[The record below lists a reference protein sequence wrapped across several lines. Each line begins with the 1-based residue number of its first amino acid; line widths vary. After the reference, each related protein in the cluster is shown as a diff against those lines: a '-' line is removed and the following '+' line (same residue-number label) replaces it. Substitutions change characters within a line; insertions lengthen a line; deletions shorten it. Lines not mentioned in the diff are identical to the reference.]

1 MTVNY
6 IVRTDVIDI
15 RSDSPRQDDLF
26 LVDSN
31 VWYWTAY
38 TRADLSDAR
47 PKTYQIND
55 YPTYINRALSAKSR
69 LFRCGLSLAEL
80 AQRQKFLELRFKKAL
95 D

>member
-6 IVRTDVIDI
+6 TVRTDVIDI

-80 AQRQKFLELRFKKAL
+80 AHLIEKPVETR
-95 D
+95 